1 MTQQLSPIDSATHQQ
16 RVASDPAASAWV
28 SANAGSGKTH
38 VLVNRVIRLMLAGC
52 APDRILC
59 LTFTKAAASE
69 MANRLFRMLGEWTS
83 LDDQDLE
90 QRIAGLGET
99 AFDSSTLLR
108 ARRLFANALDT
119 PGGLKIQTIHAFC
132 ESLLQRFPLEADV
145 APGFDVLDS
154 RTAEDLLE
162 QVRSELLVAA
172 EAEPASDLGRALA
185 VAVDRLSEFS
195 FDVVLRELLGSR
207 SAFRAA
213 IPSSERIDNAVDRI
227 RDEFELGPN
236 ETAASIVE
244 QIAFLEENRRLNYGR
259 AAEALRTGG
268 KTDQGAAAHID
279 SLLSASDAIGRFQCL
294 QSLLLTRKGDPRAR
308 LMTKKP
314 AEAFPTEL
322 EWLQAEQDRLVAALQ
337 RYRAAITVETT
348 AALVLIA
355 DRVIAGYELAKRQRA
370 SLDYDDLI
378 DRTVALF
385 DRSEA
390 AWVLYKLDGG
400 LDHILVDEAQDTS
413 PEQWDVVRNLAD
425 EFFAGEG
432 ARETLRTMFAV
443 GDEKQSIYSFQ
454 GAKPAEFDRMKRYFA
469 RRAEAARRRFE
480 AVPLIVSFRST
491 PVVLEAVD
499 RVFETPAAA
508 SGLGRDAGRIVHEAV
523 RQGDAGLIEIWPT
536 VVPDDEAGD
545 HDPWR
550 APVDRIGRQNPRVRL
565 AEKIAVRISSWI
577 NKGGETL
584 EARGRAIRAGDILI
598 LVRRRDVFADAMVR
612 ALKRRGVPVA
622 GADRLILTEHIA
634 VLDLLALIRFVLMP
648 EDDLTLATVLKSPLV
663 ERDGG
668 GWIDDEDL
676 FRLAHGRAGSLHA
689 ALRDRLDMLPGF
701 KSAFDRL
708 ESWRRLGTRTPP
720 FEFLNVVLGRDGARE
735 RFIRRLGA
743 EANDPIDEFVG
754 LALDYEA
761 DKTPTLEG
769 FLHWVSEAET
779 EIKRDMDHGRDEVR
793 IMTVHGAKGLEA
805 NIVFLP
811 DTCTV
816 PGGHHD
822 PGILYIDTK
831 EGSDDAPALPVWAA
845 RKANDTQALAAERE
859 RLHAERRDEYHRLL
873 YVAIT
878 RARDRLYVCGYE
890 GVRGRDEGCWYD
902 LVADALEGN
911 AEVAED
917 PDGTQVWRLAARQE
931 RSVAAKDD
939 PAERRNVPES
949 PPAWAY
955 AQAPAEPRVLRPIAP
970 SRLEAIET
978 DGTPVYGDDQPV
990 ASPLAAGEEARFLRG
1005 RLIHK
1010 LLQLLP
1016 DIEANL
1022 RFGQAHAFLDG
1033 APAHLTPEERE
1044 RIVVEVMA
1052 ILDDGRFSSL
1062 FAEGSRAE
1070 VPLVAT
1076 LPLEGPDGRP
1086 LVISGQVDRLVVT
1099 DDDVQIVDYK
1109 TNRPPPSTVDG
1120 VAPLYIRQMAAYR
1133 IALADIFPE
1142 KSTRAFLLWTDG
1154 PHIME
1159 IPRALMDRAL
1169 SARSEE

>member
-1 MTQQLSPIDSATHQQ
+1 MTRQLSPTDSATHQQ
-16 RVASDPAASAWV
+16 KVASDPAASAWV

-52 APDRILC
+52 PPDRILC

-69 MANRLFRMLGEWTS
+69 MANRLFRLLGEWTG
-83 LDDQDLE
+83 LDDSELG

-99 AFDSSTLLR
+99 AADSSTLLR

-154 RTAEDLLE
+154 RTAEDLLD
-162 QVRSELLVAA
+162 QVRGELLVAA
-172 EAEPASDLGRALA
+172 ETDPGSAIGGALS
-185 VAVDRLSEFS
+185 VAVERLSEFS
-195 FDVVLRELLGSR
+195 FDLVLRELLASR
-207 SAFRAA
+207 SAFRSA
-213 IPSSERIDNAVDRI
+213 IPSSDRIEAAVDHI
-227 RDEFELGPN
+227 REEFGLEPDA
-236 ETAASIVE
+236 TAASIME
-244 QIAFLEENRRLNYGR
+244 QSASLGDDQRLNYVR
-259 AAEALRTGG
+259 VAEALRTGG
-268 KTDQGAAAHID
+268 KTDRTAAD
-279 SLLSASDAIGRFQCL
+279 RVDGLLSASDNQTRFQCL

-314 AEAFPTEL
+314 AEGFPEAL
-322 EWLQAEQDRLVAALQ
+322 EWLQSEQDRLVSALQ

-348 AALVLIA
+348 AALMLIA
-355 DRVIAGYELAKRQRA
+355 DRVIAGYELAKRRRA
-370 SLDYDDLI
+370 ALDYDDLI

-413 PEQWDVVRNLAD
+413 PEQWEVVRNLAD

-432 ARETLRTMFAV
+432 ARELVRTMFAV

-469 RRAEAARRRFE
+469 RRAEAAQRRFE

-491 PVVLEAVD
+491 PAVLGAVD
-499 RVFETPAAA
+499 RVFQTPDAA
-508 SGLGRDAGRIVHEAV
+508 SGLGRDADRIVHEAV

-536 VVPDDEAGD
+536 VVPEDGDEE

-550 APVDRIGRQNPRVRL
+550 APVDRVGQQSPRIRL
-565 AEKIAVRISSWI
+565 AERIAVRISGWV

-584 EARGRAIRAGDILI
+584 EARGRAIRPGDILI

-612 ALKRRGVPVA
+612 SLKRRGVPVA
-622 GADRLILTEHIA
+622 GADRLILTGHIA

-648 EDDLTLATVLKSPLV
+648 EDDLTLATLLKSPLV
-663 ERDGG
+663 EKTDG

-676 FRLAHGRAGSLHA
+676 FRLAHGRPGSLHS
-689 ALRDRLDMLPGF
+689 ALRDSLDGQSEF
-701 KSAFDRL
+701 RSAFDRL
-708 ESWRRLGTRTPP
+708 EAWRVLGTRMPP
-720 FEFLNVVLGRDGARE
+720 FEFLNTVLGRDGARE

-754 LALDYEA
+754 LALDYET

-769 FLHWVSEAET
+769 FLSWVSEAET

-805 NIVFLP
+805 NVVFLP

-816 PGGHHD
+816 PAGHHD
-822 PGILYIDTK
+822 PSILYVKTED
-831 EGSDDAPALPVWAA
+831 GGGDPALPVWAA
-845 RKANDTQALAAERE
+845 RKANDTPSLAAERE

-873 YVAIT
+873 YVAMT
-878 RARDRLYVCGYE
+878 RARDRLYICGYE

-902 LVADALEGN
+902 LVAHALEGN
-911 AEVAED
+911 AVAAEC
-917 PDGTQVWRLAARQE
+917 PDGMPVLRIAGRQE
-931 RSVAAKDD
+931 RAVSAEDGPV
-939 PAERRNVPES
+939 ERRDLPARPPE
-949 PPAWAY
+949 WAF

-970 SRLEAIET
+970 SRLEAIEV

-990 ASPLAAGEEARFLRG
+990 TSPLDAGDETRFMRG

-1016 DIEANL
+1016 DVAVSQ
-1022 RFGQAHAFLDG
+1022 RADRAHAFLDG
-1033 APAHLTPEERE
+1033 RAEHLSPEERS
-1044 RIVVEVMA
+1044 RIAIEVLD
-1052 ILDDGRFSSL
+1052 ILDDGRFADL

-1099 DDDVQIVDYK
+1099 GEDVRIVDYK
-1109 TNRPPPSTVDG
+1109 TNRPPPSSVDG
-1120 VAPLYIRQMAAYR
+1120 VAPLYVRQMAAYR
-1133 IALADIFPE
+1133 IALASVFPG
-1142 KSTRAFLLWTDG
+1142 KTARAFLLWTDG
-1154 PHIME
+1154 PNIME
-1159 IPRALMDRAL
+1159 IPQSMMERELGVVLER
-1169 SARSEE
+1169 